1 MKFIG
6 RTVVLLLIVNI
17 LLVYMHYKQAGDVI
31 AKDPGAQTY
40 QQEIEVMNRSDA
52 LYIRHHFSGLSQ
64 GRHEI
69 IWPEASTDRSCHAL
83 DAISCGRLDASL
95 TAFVDGDNEK
105 QSISYKIPKEG
116 SKSQAMLYHEPF
128 VILQGATVTSTLFHI
143 TDETRMGG
151 MWVNGLEQVGSKQM
165 DLIDYTF
172 FQGSGGVQD
181 LYWQKNSLPLVYE
194 GQKLAVYGAAG
205 NVEQFQ
211 AIDAAL
217 ETIGADHS
225 TMVIDQTSI
234 AVQSQRFIVS
244 ENADIDKASN
254 LFLTSA
260 MAARFSISQEER
272 LLVEVLASILGDKV
286 TGAEQSRQAYDKLIV
301 ALTPEELALLKEVV
315 NSKAGQEMNATI
327 LDDLIKE
334 VTGFKTSYF
343 KTAIQKDTADHL
355 FLFED
360 TREVRVDGTS
370 YADIGIVLK
379 DGKSLYPAKS
389 ILSHLGYTVT
399 ANEQSLYI
407 EKEGRKFR
415 FPRKEPFY
423 VYNER
428 KFDVRTSP
436 FEVLSDE
443 VYFEESWF
451 RRLFLLTVDKTAE
464 TIDIVNLSAVLEE
477 VSE

>member
-1 MKFIG
+1 M
-6 RTVVLLLIVNI
+6 
-17 LLVYMHYKQAGDVI
+17 
-31 AKDPGAQTY
+31 
-40 QQEIEVMNRSDA
+40 
-52 LYIRHHFSGLSQ
+52 
-64 GRHEI
+64 
-69 IWPEASTDRSCHAL
+69 
-83 DAISCGRLDASL
+83 
-95 TAFVDGDNEK
+95 
-105 QSISYKIPKEG
+105 
-116 SKSQAMLYHEPF
+116 QAMLYHEPF

-315 NSKAGQEMNATI
+315 NSKAV
-327 LDDLIKE
+327 K
-334 VTGFKTSYF
+334 K
-343 KTAIQKDTADHL
+343 
-355 FLFED
+355 
-360 TREVRVDGTS
+360 
-370 YADIGIVLK
+370 
-379 DGKSLYPAKS
+379 
-389 ILSHLGYTVT
+389 
-399 ANEQSLYI
+399 
-407 EKEGRKFR
+407 
-415 FPRKEPFY
+415 
-423 VYNER
+423 
-428 KFDVRTSP
+428 
-436 FEVLSDE
+436 
-443 VYFEESWF
+443 
-451 RRLFLLTVDKTAE
+451 
-464 TIDIVNLSAVLEE
+464 
-477 VSE
+477 